1 MVWLWQTCD
10 GAARML
16 LKEYLIHE
24 LLFSHGLLTEKSHE
38 QYELYA
44 FAACSWVSFYF
55 SAV

>member
-1 MVWLWQTCD
+1 
-10 GAARML
+10 ML